1 MTKKKKRLSQPS
13 PTHTPDYNKGHYNLN
28 TPKDYLSTCSQLYP
42 PAALTTTSLRRLGS
56 LSSGIWKQC
65 LQRGIGYLAR
75 SVLGPLPISFYSCHP
90 SFFFGHY
97 PFLLRSLPISSFV
110 YFPSFSGYY
119 PFLRSLPISL
129 SATAHFLYSHY
140 PLLHGPVPILPSV
153 NTYFFNGSHQS
164 PFHPLSIVSSPTT
177 YFFIPHPFLILPT
190 TYPLLFCPLPSSFLP
205 STYFL
210 SP

>member
-1 MTKKKKRLSQPS
+1 MLTTPS
-13 PTHTPDYNKGHYNLN
+13 PRGANNHFALSIRFSFVWNLEAMFTTGHRV
-28 TPKDYLSTCSQLYP
+28 PRKVGSG
-42 PAALTTTSLRRLGS
+42 TTTHFL
-56 LSSGIWKQC
+56 
-65 LQRGIGYLAR
+65 LQLPPIFFFR
-75 SVLGPLPISFYSCHP
+75 PLPIPSSVPTYFLFRLHP
-90 SFFFGHY
+90 IFFW
-97 PFLLRSLPISSFV
+97 LLPISSF
-110 YFPSFSGYY
+110 
-119 PFLRSLPISL
+119 
-129 SATAHFLYSHY
+129 TTHFLYSHY

-153 NTYFFNGSHQS
+153 NTNFFNGSHQS